1 MTVVLAVTKDN
12 ETVMASDTRITF
24 GSEIVPG
31 DNLAVEKIIEIGG
44 SYIGSSG
51 WGVYDNIL
59 ADFLHD
65 KNNAQLDD
73 PRSIFLFFMELWH
86 DLHKRYSFVNDQSS
100 GKDSPFGD
108 LDAKFLIANMK
119 GIFLVSSN
127 MSVRKFNKYYAIGSG
142 SSYSLGA
149 LDVLYPGDLD
159 AEGMARRAAAA
170 AITFDNNC
178 GGEIDIRKVR

>member
-1 MTVVLAVTKDN
+1 MTIILAVSKDN
-12 ETVMASDTRITF
+12 ETVMASDTRITY
-24 GSEIVPG
+24 GSEIIPG
-31 DNLAVEKIIEIGG
+31 DNLAVDKIIKIGG

-59 ADFLHD
+59 ADYLHD
-65 KNNAQLDD
+65 KNAVQLDGAQ
-73 PRSIFLFFMELWH
+73 SIFLFFMDLWR
-86 DLHKRYSFVNDQSS
+86 DLHKRYSFVNDQSG

-108 LDAKFLIANMK
+108 LDAKFLIANSS

-149 LDVLYPGDLD
+149 MNVLYDGDHD
-159 AEGMARRAAAA
+159 AMSIARRAVEA
-170 AITFDNNC
+170 AITFDNAC
-178 GGEIDIRKVR
+178 GGEIDIKKV